1 MTILVSITG
10 NNAKV
15 LLEDPY
21 LNLNATTTTIV
32 QRVFIFVFYNDQELD
47 GRFVSSLIL
56 SAAQFT
62 GPFYNQ
68 NPLTFVSNVLP
79 TNFVKQR
86 DVQQITFTGKVSRN
100 VAQTALTDYWQ
111 NPIRQG
117 LTNANVLIIQ
127 FQQFLVYS
135 AK

>member
-1 MTILVSITG
+1 M
-10 NNAKV
+10 
-15 LLEDPY
+15 LEDPY
-21 LNLNATTTTIV
+21 LGLNATTTTLV
-32 QRVFIFVFYNDQELD
+32 QRVFVFYNDQELD

-68 NPLTFVSNVLP
+68 IPLTYVSNVLP
-79 TNFVKQR
+79 VNYVKQR
-86 DVQQITFTGKVSRN
+86 DVQQITFTGKVSRA
-100 VAQTALTDYWQ
+100 VAQTALQDYWQ

-117 LTNANVLIIQ
+117 LINANVLIIQ
-127 FQQFLVYS
+127 FQQYLVYS